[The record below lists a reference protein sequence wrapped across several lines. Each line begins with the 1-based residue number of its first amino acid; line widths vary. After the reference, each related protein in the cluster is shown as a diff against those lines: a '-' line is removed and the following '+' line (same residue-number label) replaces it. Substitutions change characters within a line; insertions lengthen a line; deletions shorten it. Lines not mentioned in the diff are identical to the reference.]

1 MIEKVCVVI
10 KNIVE
15 TFFQQDTVIH
25 LPVLQTHRF
34 PKRGQNF
41 IQDASLSLDTSLIWT
56 CISSSVKIN

>member
-25 LPVLQTHRF
+25 LPVSQTHKF
-34 PKRGQNF
+34 PKRGKHF
-41 IQDASLSLDTSLIWT
+41 VQDVSLSLDT
-56 CISSSVKIN
+56 